1 MYESGLT
8 SGALYIPARTG
19 ATCFDALRRN
29 SFALAERQQSI
40 KTFTPPRLLGNSSF
54 ELEAGA
60 IELSVAKAKTHAL
73 ARQLRCISEFS
84 TAQKTKLSPA
94 ANVSLTDI

>member
-40 KTFTPPRLLGNSSF
+40 KTFTAPRLLGNSSF

-60 IELSVAKAKTHAL
+60 LALLRTRTHAL
-73 ARQLRCISEFS
+73 GRRLRCISEFS